1 MLNHEILHPAGTEEE
16 TTEKNNFEQFIKEIE
31 GAKASDVSFDQY
43 DVDYDTFGTHVG
55 FIGDYDKNVKKVF
68 EQKLNEERFI
78 NRIRTKAE
86 EENIEEYKK
95 YKDNYLYMIIH
106 FVRKIIGDKIREK
119 EKNNDVRAVIY
130 YKSYSLLAI
139 QTIKEM
145 LTDYKKSVVGKS
157 FEQRASL
164 ELLEEI
170 EQGKISPINIIENT

>member
-1 MLNHEILHPAGTEEE
+1 
-16 TTEKNNFEQFIKEIE
+16 
-31 GAKASDVSFDQY
+31 
-43 DVDYDTFGTHVG
+43 
-55 FIGDYDKNVKKVF
+55 
-68 EQKLNEERFI
+68 
-78 NRIRTKAE
+78 
-86 EENIEEYKK
+86 
-95 YKDNYLYMIIH
+95 MIIH